1 MSTEAP
7 PAPPPVSKKP
17 APPPPSKLP
26 PASNGAPSI
35 PAGNRSFSVSSGK
48 KEGPLKVCLYGTGG
62 IGKTELASNLT
73 QLGKR
78 VLFFDIEQGSS
89 ALDVQRVDGI
99 ESLDDLRAALHSEQL
114 CSQFDTLV
122 IDSIT
127 KAEELAVAWTLANVK
142 TEKGESVSRLEH
154 YGWGK
159 GYVHLYETFLMLL
172 GDLDAQVRRGRD
184 VILIAHECVA
194 KAPNP
199 AGDDWPRY
207 EPRLQNADK
216 CNIRAKVK
224 EWVDHLLY
232 VGYDVNVHEKTG
244 KGQGS
249 GTRTIFPVE
258 MPTHWAKS
266 RTLSRQVIYTKD
278 SADLWSQLLERSE

>member
-1 MSTEAP
+1 M
-7 PAPPPVSKKP
+7 
-17 APPPPSKLP
+17 
-26 PASNGAPSI
+26 
-35 PAGNRSFSVSSGK
+35 
-48 KEGPLKVCLYGTGG
+48 CLYGTGG

-78 VLFFDIEQGSS
+78 VLFFDLEQGSA

-99 ESLDDLRAALHSEQL
+99 EAFADLRDALHSEQL
-114 CSQFDTLV
+114 LSQFDTIVL
-122 IDSIT
+122 DSVT
-127 KAEELAVAWTLANVK
+127 KAEEFGVTWTLGNVK
-142 TEKGESVSRLEH
+142 TEKGADVTRLEH

-159 GYVHLYETFLMLL
+159 GYVHLYETFLLLL
-172 GDLDAQVRRGRD
+172 GDLDAQIRRGRD

-216 CNIRAKVK
+216 GNIRAKVK

-232 VGYDVNVHEKTG
+232 VGYDVAVNEGG
-244 KGQGS
+244 KGMGA

-266 RTLSRQVIYTKD
+266 RTLSRQIIYTKD
-278 SADLWSQLLERSE
+278 SAELWSQLLERSE